1 VYLPDPPS
9 AGSAFDA
16 LPEPPPD
23 LQPVLQWGDPTP
35 APTPPPRPGPP
46 PPVSRLAIAAA
57 ALGVLVGGAG
67 LSLILGL
74 VAFLRLRT
82 SGKRGRGLAIFG
94 MVMTVVWAAAITVVY
109 VAVLSK
115 PPLRDENGVVA
126 RKGDVKVDKLRIGDC
141 LESWSTS
148 TSLNTVIV
156 VPCTQ
161 PHNAEV
167 FHTFALQGTDKEYPG
182 DGIVR
187 EQSTT
192 TCLDKAKTAVK
203 PDDLKNAKVAVIKP
217 VAVSWKKGLH
227 GVTCLTVQNSG
238 SISRSIRK

>member
-1 VYLPDPPS
+1 VLP
-9 AGSAFDA
+9 
-16 LPEPPPD
+16 
-23 LQPVLQWGDPTP
+23 
-35 APTPPPRPGPP
+35 
-46 PPVSRLAIAAA
+46 
-57 ALGVLVGGAG
+57 
-67 LSLILGL
+67 
-74 VAFLRLRT
+74 
-82 SGKRGRGLAIFG
+82 
-94 MVMTVVWAAAITVVY
+94 VVWAVVITVVY

-115 PPLRDENGVVA
+115 PPLRDANGVVT

-141 LESWSTS
+141 VENWSTS
-148 TSLNTVIV
+148 TSINEVIV

-167 FHTFALQGTDKEYPG
+167 FHTFDLEGKDYPG

-203 PDDLKNAKVAVIKP
+203 PDDLKNAKVALLKP
-217 VAVSWKKGLH
+217 GAVSWKRGLH
-227 GVTCLTVQNSG
+227 TVTCLTVQNSG

>member
-1 VYLPDPPS
+1 VFLPDPPS
-9 AGSAFDA
+9 TGGGFDA

-23 LQPVLQWGDPTP
+23 LQPALQWGDPTP
-35 APTPPPRPGPP
+35 AVTPPPRPGPP
-46 PPVSRLAIAAA
+46 PPLSRLAIAAA
-57 ALGVLVGGAG
+57 ALGVLLGGAG
-67 LSLILGL
+67 LSLIVGL
-74 VAFLRLRT
+74 VAFFRLRR
-82 SGKRGRGLAIFG
+82 SGKRGRGLAITG
-94 MVMTVVWAAAITVVY
+94 MVMTVVWAAAIAVVY

-141 LESWSTS
+141 LENWSTS
-148 TSLNTVIV
+148 TSVNTVIV

-167 FHTFALQGTDKEYPG
+167 FHTFELAGKDYPG

-187 EQSTT
+187 EQSTS
-192 TCLDKAKTAVK
+192 TCIETSKTAVK
-203 PDDLKNAKVAVIKP
+203 PDDLKNAKVALLKP
-217 VAVSWKKGLH
+217 VPISWKRGLH